1 MRNRAA
7 RVPRLPGEHINAFDV
22 VFYVVCGA
30 MALFAL
36 YPMWYVLIMSF
47 SDPHYSLKG
56 VFLLPRGLYFEGYK
70 RVLYDRLMWVS
81 AKNSLIYVVSGTVLT
96 LATSVLMAYP
106 LARPNL
112 KFRKLVTFFLLI
124 PMYWSGGVIPYYL
137 LINKLGIYN
146 TPWALIL
153 PGYGIFYIILVRTY
167 FKSLPNELV
176 DSAYIDGCNN
186 FQTLLHIYLPL
197 SKPVLA
203 VVAIYSIVSIWNA
216 WFGAM
221 VYVPNVNYQP
231 LQMFLKRVLVDASYN
246 VAASTDLIGA
256 LSPEELD
263 VLMQNVLSMKQI
275 KYIVIVI
282 CSFPL
287 IITYP
292 LFQKHFVKGVMLGSL
307 KG

>member
-1 MRNRAA
+1 MPNSKARA
-7 RVPRLPGEHINAFDV
+7 PRLPGEHTNAFDV
-22 VFYVVCGA
+22 FVYIVCGA

-47 SDPHYSLKG
+47 SDPNYSLKG
-56 VFLLPRGLYFEGYK
+56 VFLWPRGFFLDGYK
-70 RVLYDRLMWVS
+70 RVLLDRKMWVS
-81 AKNSLIYVVSGTVLT
+81 AKNSLIYVTSGTL
-96 LATSVLMAYP
+96 LALVTSVLMAYP

-112 KFRKLVTFFLLI
+112 RFRKAVVFFLLI

-137 LINKLGIYN
+137 LLNKLGIYN

-153 PGYGIFYIILVRTY
+153 PGYTIFYIILVRTF
-167 FKSLPNELV
+167 FKSLPEELV

-221 VYVPNVNYQP
+221 VYVPNVDWQP

-246 VAASTDLIGA
+246 VATSTDLVGA

-263 VLMQNVLSMKQI
+263 ILMQNVLSMKQI

-292 LFQKHFVKGVMLGSL
+292 LFQKHFVKGIMLGSL

>member
-1 MRNRAA
+1 MKNTKVAA
-7 RVPRLPGEHINAFDV
+7 PRLPGEKANGFDV
-22 VFYVVCGA
+22 FIYVVCA
-30 MALFAL
+30 IMVLFAF

-47 SDPHYSLKG
+47 SDPNYSLKG
-56 VFLLPRGLYFEGYK
+56 VFLWPRGFFLDGYK
-70 RVLYDRLMWVS
+70 RVLYDKKLWLS
-81 AKNSLIYVVSGTVLT
+81 AKNSLVYVTSGTVLT
-96 LATSVLMAYP
+96 LMTSVLMAYP

-112 KFRKLVTFFLLI
+112 KFRKAVTVFLLI

-137 LINKLGIYN
+137 LLNKLNIYN

-153 PGYGIFYIILVRTY
+153 PGYGIFYIILVRTF
-167 FKSLPNELV
+167 FKSLPGELV

-221 VYVPNVNYQP
+221 VYVPNVTYQP

-246 VAASTDLIGA
+246 VAASTDVVGS

-263 VLMQNVLSMKQI
+263 ILMQNALSMRQI